1 MSEPNTP
8 TPGRRA
14 SITPRRKVDILVA
27 LAIGLPAVVALS
39 VAVIGNESDPIAGI
53 SPPTTSDLT
62 SATTV
67 CPSAISSDAST
78 VRVGRTPGVTGGE
91 LQVLTGKRPATTVAD
106 AAPVTAAQDATVVV
120 PGSSGATVVDGS
132 GAAAPGLIAG
142 RSDAL
147 AVPECRAPSYDEWLV
162 GLGASARYSTTL
174 ELVNPDDGE
183 AVVDLALYD
192 AAGPVDEPALR
203 GVQVPAHGVRRID
216 LSQSAPRRT
225 LTAAHLTVIRGRV
238 TAAARTTRDPLGR
251 ARATTDF
258 LPTQAEPSARNLILG
273 FPAKPQAA
281 TLFLAN
287 PGKDEVRANIR
298 LVTADA
304 TFTPTG
310 AKEIP
315 VAPQSMATVDLGPLL
330 AGEAGNGVLGI
341 VVDAPEALAASVRML
356 SAGDLTLLAPV
367 IDTREVTAAV
377 VPEGAKTLQLGDADR
392 SGVIHVTSY
401 DATGAKIAEEQVE
414 IEPDRAAS
422 LALPPKAVR
431 ITVEP
436 RNTRIAGVVDV
447 PTGGR
452 LPGLA
457 TLRLRP
463 AETHAR
469 IPVVAPQ

>member
-1 MSEPNTP
+1 MSEPNAP

-14 SITPRRKVDILVA
+14 SVARRRKVDALVA
-27 LAIGLPAVVALS
+27 LAVGLPAVVALS
-39 VAVIGNESDPIAGI
+39 VAVIGHESDPVAGTN
-53 SPPTTSDLT
+53 PPSTSDLT

-67 CPSAISSDAST
+67 CPGAVSDNAST
-78 VRVGRTPGVTGGE
+78 VRVGRTPGVTGGR
-91 LQVLTGKRPATTVAD
+91 LQVLTSKRQAATVAD
-106 AAPVTAAQDATVVV
+106 AAPVTAARDATVVV
-120 PGSSGATVVDGS
+120 PGSSGATVLDGE
-132 GAAAPGLIAG
+132 GAAAPGLVAG
-142 RSDAL
+142 RGDAL
-147 AVPECRAPSYDEWLV
+147 AVPECRAPAYDEWLV
-162 GLGASARYSTTL
+162 GLGASARYSTTI

-183 AVVDLALYD
+183 AVVDLTLYD

-203 GVQVPAHGVRRID
+203 GLQVPAHGVREID

-225 LTAAHLTVIRGRV
+225 VTAAHLTVVRGRV
-238 TAAARTTRDPLGR
+238 TAAARTTRDQLGR
-251 ARATTDF
+251 SRVTTEF
-258 LPTQAEPSARNLILG
+258 LPTQAQPSGRNLILG

-287 PGKDEVRANIR
+287 PGANEARATIR

-310 AKEIP
+310 AKEIA
-315 VAPQSMATVDLGPLL
+315 VAPQSMATVDLGALL
-330 AGEAGNGVLGI
+330 AGEAGKGVLG
-341 VVDAPEALAASVRML
+341 VLVESPDPLVASARLL
-356 SAGDLTLLAPV
+356 SAGDLVLLGPA
-367 IDTREVTAAV
+367 IDTRETTSAV
-377 VPEGAKTLQLGDADR
+377 VPTGAKTLQLGDAER

-401 DATGAKIAEEQVE
+401 DATGVKIAEEQVE
-414 IEPDRAAS
+414 IAPDRAAS

-447 PTGGR
+447 PTGGN

-469 IPVVAPQ
+469 IPVVAPR